1 MAKKYYAVKKEESP
15 GSMIL
20 GTNARRKQ
28 LDFLAQ
34 CSNLS
39 IL

>member
-1 MAKKYYAVKKEESP
+1 MAKKYYAVKKEESQ

-20 GTNARRKQ
+20 GTNARLKQ
-28 LDFLAQ
+28 PDFLAQ